1 MNRRYI
7 ILSGLFALAAV
18 AAGCTPLR
26 GSRPDATVVP
36 PPYGKSAFG
45 SSDKPG
51 SGGVIQA
58 GATEPGEPVVGA
70 NKFELTGGQ
79 PVGYQSSPPGQ
90 PLAQPRP
97 TALPP
102 ANLPPV
108 PGATG
113 HGTGTGTGSAP
124 PVTAP
129 GAPGNPAAPGA
140 PGNPVTP
147 GTGVP
152 GGPGVPGAPN
162 PNVLPAPTVY
172 GKTWNLGPNEVP
184 TDRVVELTRQ
194 LELVFAQ
201 NRELVARIKELENQ
215 GLKREQALVEAMR
228 EVEAAQAEVDK
239 ARGIISTQKSD
250 ITALQEKIRQLER
263 EDIEMLKLM
272 IGALEKLLPPARR
285 EP

>member
-45 SSDKPG
+45 SPDKSAP
-51 SGGVIQA
+51 GGVIQA
-58 GATEPGEPVVGA
+58 GAKEPGEPIVGA

-97 TALPP
+97 TTLPP

-113 HGTGTGTGSAP
+113 NGNGTGSAP
-124 PVTAP
+124 PVTGP

-140 PGNPVTP
+140 PG
-147 GTGVP
+147 GAAP
-152 GGPGVPGAPN
+152 GGPGAPGTFGTPGAPN

-194 LELVFAQ
+194 LELVFQQ
-201 NRELVARIKELENQ
+201 NRELVARIKELETQ